1 MKIEKELNLNE
12 LLNFALILEQKGE
25 KFYREQANNTS
36 KAEIK
41 DVFNELAKQEKEHSS
56 FFIKLLEKDKSYD
69 PENPLPDE
77 YYEYLYQ
84 YANISLFKFKEKKLD
99 KANIADI
106 LNYAVDVELY
116 SILYYFEMQKYLNQ
130 TDLSILEKII
140 MEEKSH
146 YNKLIDMLKKYE

>member
-25 KFYREQANNTS
+25 KFYREQANITS

>member
-25 KFYREQANNTS
+25 KFYREQANITS

-56 FFIKLLEKDKSYD
+56 FFIKLLEKDKLYD

-99 KANIADI
+99 KANIPDI